1 MPKEPA
7 QSHFDYN
14 VRYGIRPRRAWLPY
28 AVALLISG
36 VIWTIWAGVHQAVPA
51 ISSKLLAFDNT
62 DRRNIEIR
70 YILNREDPSL
80 SATCI
85 LNARNFD
92 KAIVGQI
99 IDRIP
104 PSTGAVERTV
114 RIPSRGDAV
123 NAAIATCY
131 LD

>member
-7 QSHFDYN
+7 QSHFNYN
-14 VRYGIRPRRAWLPY
+14 DRYGIRPRRAWLPY
-28 AVALLISG
+28 ALALLIAG
-36 VIWTIWAGVHQAVPA
+36 VIWTLWAGVHQAVPA

-70 YILNREDPSL
+70 YILNREDPSM

-85 LNARNFD
+85 LSARDFD
-92 KAIVGQI
+92 KVIVGQI

-104 PSTGAVERTV
+104 PSEGAVERAVT
-114 RIPSRGDAV
+114 IPSRGDAV
-123 NAAIATCY
+123 NASITTCY